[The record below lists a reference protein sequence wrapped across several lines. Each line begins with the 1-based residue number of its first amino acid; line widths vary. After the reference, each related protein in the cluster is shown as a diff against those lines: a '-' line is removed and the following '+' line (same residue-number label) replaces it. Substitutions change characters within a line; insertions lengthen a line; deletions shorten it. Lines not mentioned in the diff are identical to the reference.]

1 MGAVFRT
8 ISARSA
14 SPTFR
19 RSFAVIIVAEAITI
33 LVAWFL
39 LDSNI
44 SRWTTD
50 KAMQA
55 VRISQEVASS
65 EDWSLIDR
73 VPKKRDSA
81 LFDKYRSTLTR
92 LSQRYF
98 PQNEGS
104 VYVVAVERGE
114 DYVITP
120 SDQYPMDDDGKASK
134 WELAAYATGKTT
146 YNVVP
151 YSDQDGTYLAANTPI
166 VRDGKVVG
174 LLSAQY
180 DSATYDEFQGI
191 VRKAFW
197 LSLMPAILIALVVAY
212 VLATMFVEP
221 MEIFRRI
228 EATARSQGSESGQPG
243 AHAALLDRLSP
254 REKEVAELVRQGLT
268 NKEIAERLVIAPE
281 TVKQHLKNIREK
293 TGFTKLDLAVHVEA
307 RRVFAAQ
314 SAPA

>member
-1 MGAVFRT
+1 
-8 ISARSA
+8 
-14 SPTFR
+14 
-19 RSFAVIIVAEAITI
+19 
-33 LVAWFL
+33 
-39 LDSNI
+39 
-44 SRWTTD
+44 
-50 KAMQA
+50 MQA

>member
-1 MGAVFRT
+1 MGAIFRT
-8 ISARSA
+8 IAARSD

-19 RSFAVIIVAEAITI
+19 RSFAVIIIAEAITI
-33 LVAWFL
+33 FVAWFL

-44 SRWTTD
+44 SRWTSD

-55 VRISQEVASS
+55 VRISQKVESS
-65 EDWSLIDR
+65 EDWSLIGT

-81 LFDKYRSTLTR
+81 LFDKYRSALTR
-92 LSQRYF
+92 LSQQYF

-104 VYVVAVERGE
+104 VYIVVVERGE

-146 YNVVP
+146 YNLVP

-166 VRDGKVVG
+166 FRDGKVVG

-191 VRKAFW
+191 VRRAFW
-197 LSLMPAILIALVVAY
+197 LSILPAILIALVVAY

-228 EATARSQGSESGQPG
+228 EATARSQSSGSGQTG
-243 AHAALLDRLSP
+243 ANSVLLDRLSP

-293 TGFTKLDLAVHVEA
+293 TGFTKLDLAVQVEA
-307 RRVFAAQ
+307 RRLLAM
-314 SAPA
+314 PG